1 MWGRYRYRTA
11 PQGLISAGDGYTHRK
26 AEIMADFKNVKKCVD
41 DSLLYDDNMEDNFP
55 TMLLEKDSVRSR
67 LFHSNFPTVV

>member
-41 DSLLYDDNMEDNFP
+41 DSLLYDDNMEDNFHRVCA
-55 TMLLEKDSVRSR
+55 LLEQGAQGGS
-67 LFHSNFPTVV
+67 T